1 MKILIT
7 LYLISVTILEFFLC
21 YKLISLGGFAWIFA
35 FLLLIFTIAYYKEKK
50 ESYNEAIMTGH
61 ASPNILSFWIYF
73 LSTTIYAET
82 ALAFILEI
90 GVFFSLL
97 CVYDLKWYICALA
110 AFPNLNIIT
119 LPIIAFIY
127 LF

>member
-21 YKLISLGGFAWIFA
+21 YKLISLGGVAWIFA
-35 FLLLIFTIAYYKEKK
+35 FFLFVAISVHYKEKK
-50 ESYNEAIMTGH
+50 QIYNEGVMAGY
-61 ASPNILSFWIYF
+61 ARSNILSFWIYF
-73 LSTTIYAET
+73 LSSTLYAKSAT
-82 ALAFILEI
+82 STILEI

-97 CVYDLKWYICALA
+97 CVYDLKWYICVLA
-110 AFPNLNIIT
+110 AFPGLSMIT

-127 LF
+127 IF